1 VELSGAEKSY
11 MQDESGAFQESLRA
25 LTQFFVN
32 DGTLGDTLL
41 RVSQM
46 ACDITPAKYAGITMM
61 VEGSARTAVFTHP
74 DAPEIDAAQYRTGEG
89 PCMYALREQQ
99 TYRIDSTLEDDRW
112 PEFAQ
117 LAAAHG
123 IRSTLSVPMV
133 ARGQELG
140 ALNLY
145 AEGVGA
151 FTEAHERSLLL
162 FADQASIALANA
174 QVYWDARQLSENL
187 SQAIASRET
196 ISQAVGILIAVGGR
210 SPDEAFQIL
219 VNASQRENLKVRD
232 IAQEIVNRTIE
243 RGPEGA
249 GKA

>member
-1 VELSGAEKSY
+1 
-11 MQDESGAFQESLRA
+11 MQDESGAMQESLRA

-46 ACDITPAKYAGITMM
+46 ACEITPAKYAGITMI
-61 VEGSARTAVFTHP
+61 VEGAVKTAVFTHP
-74 DAPEIDAAQYRTGEG
+74 DAPEIDEAQYRTGEG
-89 PCMYALREQQ
+89 LCMYAFRDQR

-123 IRSTLSVPMV
+123 IHSTLSVPLA
-133 ARGQELG
+133 ARAQKLG

-145 AEGVGA
+145 SESLGA

-187 SQAIASRET
+187 SQAIESRET
-196 ISQAVGILIAVGGR
+196 ISQAVGILIAIGGR
-210 SPDEAFQIL
+210 SPDDAFQIL
-219 VNASQRENLKVRD
+219 VSASQRENRKVRE

-243 RGPEGA
+243 RGGDGA
-249 GKA
+249 GHA

>member
-1 VELSGAEKSY
+1 ME
-11 MQDESGAFQESLRA
+11 DEHEAIQASLRA

-41 RVSQM
+41 RVSEM
-46 ACDITPAKYAGITMM
+46 ACEITPAKYAGITML
-61 VEGSARTAVFTHP
+61 VEGSPRTAVFTHA
-74 DAPEIDAAQYRTGEG
+74 DAPEIDEAQYRSGEG
-89 PCMYALREQQ
+89 PCMYAFRDQT
-99 TYRIDSTLEDDRW
+99 TYRIDSTLEDERW

-123 IRSTLSVPMV
+123 IRSTLSVPLA
-133 ARGQELG
+133 ARSQKLG

-145 AEGVGA
+145 SETTGA
-151 FTEAHERSLLL
+151 FTTAHEESVHL

-187 SQAIASRET
+187 SQAIDSRET

-210 SPDEAFQIL
+210 SPDDAFQIL
-219 VNASQRENLKVRD
+219 VNASQHENRKVRD
-232 IAQEIVNRTIE
+232 IAQDIVNRTVE
-243 RGPEGA
+243 RGTEGA
-249 GKA
+249 T